1 MIDFFG
7 FGTANGQKVAIMLE
21 ETGLP
26 YTLKPLD
33 MMKGAHKSPEY
44 LAVNPV
50 GKMPAIVDHDGPGGK
65 PLKVF
70 ETLAICLY
78 LGEKSGKLIP
88 VGLAERALAYEWSC
102 VVLSDLGPAFSA
114 QFNLKNLK
122 ADTTAAVDY
131 YVQLVHRFLR
141 VLDERLAAAP
151 YLAGAEYS
159 YADVQLYPVIT
170 VSGKRLGENGLAPYK
185 HILGWRDRVS
195 QRPAVKRGEAVLPGL
210 F

>member
-1 MIDFFG
+1 MIDFYG

-26 YTLKPLD
+26 YALKPLE
-33 MMKGAHKSPEY
+33 MMKGAHKAPEY
-44 LAVNPV
+44 LAINPV
-50 GKMPAIVDHDGPGGK
+50 GKMPAIVDHEGPGGR

-78 LGEKSGKLIP
+78 LGEKARKLVP
-88 VGLAERALAYEWSC
+88 SDPAERALAYEWSC
-102 VVLSDLGPAFSA
+102 VALSDLGPAFSA

-131 YVQLVHRFLR
+131 YVQQVHRFLNTF
-141 VLDERLAAAP
+141 EGRLAESP
-151 YLAGAEYS
+151 YLAGRDYS
-159 YADVQLYPVIT
+159 VADVQLYPMIT
-170 VSGKRLGENGLAPYK
+170 VSGKRLGPDGLKPYPK
-185 HILGWRDRVS
+185 MLAWRERIA
-195 QRPAVKRGEAVLPGL
+195 QRPAVKRAEAVLPGL